1 MVSIGTGAI
10 PIRNLERINFSSLA
24 SLSGKWDNFSG
35 VGISNS
41 LSLHPLPPSGISSLA
56 SNLTTLIKVLVE
68 QASQADGQ
76 VVERAQAWCS
86 MIDVPYFRVNPPISE
101 DIQLDESDNAK
112 LVNMMW
118 ETLAYIYQHKEDLKD
133 LQTLLTL
140 PL

>member
-1 MVSIGTGAI
+1 M
-10 PIRNLERINFSSLA
+10 
-24 SLSGKWDNFSG
+24 
-35 VGISNS
+35 
-41 LSLHPLPPSGISSLA
+41 
-56 SNLTTLIKVLVE
+56 E

>member
-1 MVSIGTGAI
+1 MDIGLMVSIGTGAI
-10 PIRNLERINFSSLA
+10 PIRNLERINFSSLT
-24 SLSGKWDNFSG
+24 SISGKNDHF
-35 VGISNS
+35 VISNS
-41 LSLHPLPPSGISSLA
+41 HNFFSPGISSLA

-112 LVNMMW
+112 LVNMLW
-118 ETLAYIYQHKEDLKD
+118 ETMAYLYQHKNDLSD
-133 LQTLLTL
+133 LLTL
-140 PL
+140 LMLR